1 MPASAA
7 AWACSSY
14 SERTSPVLAMKS
26 APASIACWKAG
37 PGLALSELI
46 RISSQP
52 SASVAAS
59 TPTVM

>member
-1 MPASAA
+1 
-7 AWACSSY
+7 
-14 SERTSPVLAMKS
+14 MKS

-46 RISSQP
+46 VISSQP

-59 TPTVM
+59 TPTVT